1 VPPEGVD
8 LDRPSV
14 ARVYDYYLGGSHNYA
29 VDREMAREI
38 VRLMPSV
45 PRIARANRAFGRRVV
60 EHLLAAGVRQFL
72 DIGSGI
78 PTAGSVHEIAQY
90 TAPDARVAY
99 VDIDPI
105 AVAYGRAALAGN
117 DRVTVVQEDL
127 RRPDRVLSDPDLLRV
142 LDLRQPVA
150 ILMISLLH
158 FVPDSDDPAGVI
170 ARYRDAVATD
180 SYLAISHIARVPEPP
195 PDGERILK
203 VYEQVGT
210 PLTPRSKAQLMSFF
224 TGFEL
229 VEPGL
234 VAVSR
239 WRPDSIDGP
248 AADAVPD
255 EVTAGFSAM
264 AGFSAAVGRKP

>member
-1 VPPEGVD
+1 VPPDGVD
-8 LDRPSV
+8 LDRPST

-38 VRLMPSV
+38 VRLMPAV
-45 PRIARANRAFGRRVV
+45 PRIARANRGFGRRVV
-60 EHLLAAGVRQFL
+60 EYLLTVGVRQFL

-78 PTAGSVHEIAQY
+78 PTAGSIHEIAQH

-105 AVAYGRAALAGN
+105 AVAYGRATLAGN
-117 DRVTVVQEDL
+117 ERVVVVQEDL
-127 RRPDRVLSDPDLLRV
+127 RRPGWVLSDADLLRV

-150 ILMISLLH
+150 ILMLSLLH

-170 ARYRDAVATD
+170 ARYRDAVAAG
-180 SYLAISHIARVPEPP
+180 SYLAISHIERLSDPP
-195 PDGERILK
+195 SDGEQILK

-210 PLTPRSKAQLMSFF
+210 PLTPRTEAELMSFF
-224 TGFEL
+224 AGFDL

-234 VAVSR
+234 VAVSL
-239 WRPDSIDGP
+239 WRPEDVDDPDAIDGP
-248 AADAVPD
+248 DAEADYATV
-255 EVTAGFSAM
+255 GFR
-264 AGFSAAVGRKP
+264 AAVGRKP